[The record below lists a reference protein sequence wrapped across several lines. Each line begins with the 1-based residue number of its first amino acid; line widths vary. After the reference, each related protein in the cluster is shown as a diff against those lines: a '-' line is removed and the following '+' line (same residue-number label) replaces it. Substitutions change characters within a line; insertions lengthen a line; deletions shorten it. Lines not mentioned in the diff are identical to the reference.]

1 MKNVSFRVIIF
12 YAVAVVFIAAM
23 VLTAN
28 GSFDGVWQLMQIVSG
43 IICIAGVA
51 NFDTDRQKA
60 ARFVIAGLLIAFCGG
75 IATAIIYA
83 LMLALMMVICN
94 NALRKEL
101 DVMCKE

>member
-28 GSFDGVWQLMQIVSG
+28 GSFDGVWQLMQIVRG

-51 NFDTDRQKA
+51 NFDRNRKKA
-60 ARFVIAGLLIAFCGG
+60 AWFVIAGLLIAFCGG